1 MKNEQAGRPRNAP
14 PEVKSN
20 TTPRKTPN
28 KRLSIMDVMALA
40 RGDDIM
46 PPMFQERLNEFNAD
60 MLEENR
66 MLNSEINA
74 VRLNMEHQSVIAKKL
89 MNEFKGGQKAL
100 QQQIE
105 EFDEM
110 IHSRQ
115 DLNEND

>member
-1 MKNEQAGRPRNAP
+1 MRNEQAGRPRNAP

-40 RGDDIM
+40 RGDDVM

-89 MNEFKGGQKAL
+89 MNEFKGGQKVL

-115 DLNEND
+115 DLHEDD